1 MHDDVCLLRQLVPI
15 VCLVRLA
22 IIPIVISN
30 PIFHELF
37 REGLLTVQLDLL
49 VQGLDRL
56 FYALSGLQGPP
67 IYDWHDQLAWRSL
80 LIRRD

>member
-37 REGLLTVQLDLL
+37 REGLLADKLDLL
-49 VQGLDRL
+49 V
-56 FYALSGLQGPP
+56 
-67 IYDWHDQLAWRSL
+67 
-80 LIRRD
+80 